1 MVPGGGSLR
10 GPGRA
15 ARWASLLLLAS
26 SAASVHAAIWDSWPG
41 FGGTKP
47 NGGGNNQQP
56 ETAGAAAG
64 AGEQPKPKPSVVQ
77 SILGAAGGGNN
88 GNAVDAGAGIP
99 ADLDLKGVDPRSLI
113 TPAAAGHTIP
123 PGKCGIY
130 QRGAAEVAVCVE
142 SVVEWGADIKQ
153 TNGFLVNRGSAAV
166 CDLVV
171 QPVVPPG
178 ATLASF
184 WPDWAVENLQ
194 EIYLDPGLTTAIGA
208 WPGIL
213 SPNKHTHRP
222 GPSIH
227 ISASVSDLTTTTV
240 YPIHNNPTT

>member
-15 ARWASLLLLAS
+15 ARLAALLLLAS
-26 SAASVHAAIWDSWPG
+26 SAASVHAAIWDNWPG

-64 AGEQPKPKPSVVQ
+64 EQPKPKPSVVQ
-77 SILGAAGGGNN
+77 SILGAAGGSND

-99 ADLDLKGVDPRSLI
+99 EGLDLKGVDPRSLI

-166 CDLVV
+166 CDLIV

-208 WPGIL
+208 WPGACQ
-213 SPNKHTHRP
+213 KHTHRP
-222 GPSIH
+222 IH
-227 ISASVSDLTTTTV
+227 ISA
-240 YPIHNNPTT
+240 YICI